1 MKRVKWIALGI
12 VALIVIAVAI
22 VLLRLDA
29 IVRSQIESQS
39 SASLGLPTKL
49 ESARVSILGGS
60 LQLTDFGVSSPQGF
74 AAPEMLALGG
84 AKVGVSVGNLRTD
97 PIGIDRIV
105 LDKPRLVIEQSQ
117 GKFNFQVLTGLQS
130 KSPPDNSEPIKLI
143 IHELAINDA
152 QVVVRPGIPGL
163 SQELT
168 LPIPSFAVNDIGRGE
183 GAKNGAAIREVVTL
197 VVATL
202 AQKAS
207 ESDKLPAD
215 VRKLLS
221 LNVDQMKQQVQGEIN
236 KQIDQAQQKIEKG
249 IQKGI
254 GDILISISHC
264 RTYATAYAIALALPR
279 AASTATKESAQE

>member
-1 MKRVKWIALGI
+1 
-12 VALIVIAVAI
+12 
-22 VLLRLDA
+22 
-29 IVRSQIESQS
+29 
-39 SASLGLPTKL
+39 
-49 ESARVSILGGS
+49 
-60 LQLTDFGVSSPQGF
+60 
-74 AAPEMLALGG
+74 MLALGG
-84 AKVGVSVGNLRTD
+84 ARVGVSVGNLRKD

-105 LDKPRLVIEQSQ
+105 LDKPKLVIEQSQ

-143 IHELAINDA
+143 IRELAVNDA

-168 LPIPSFAVNDIGRGE
+168 LPIPSFAVQDIGRGE

-197 VVATL
+197 VVTTL

-221 LNVDQMKQQVQGEIN
+221 LNVDQIQGEIN
-236 KQIDQAQQKIEKG
+236 KQIDQAQQQIEKG

-254 GDILISISHC
+254 GDILKQGE
-264 RTYATAYAIALALPR
+264 PK
-279 AASTATKESAQE
+279 KEKSPGK